1 MANDPKKWC
10 RFEQSWLRLPK
21 DVFPKLPK
29 ELNLIHSRF
38 SYLVIKKGSI
48 KNKDDPIIT
57 E

>member
-48 KNKDDPIIT
+48 KNQDDPLLT